1 MKKFFCSLF
10 AFTILSIG
18 AYCDMYFMLGADFG
32 YANMAG
38 NSGYYFGGFF
48 DVQYY
53 PFDGPIG
60 LGVDLKARM
69 PLIKYKDHKYQY
81 RYTDPYNRIDEIR
94 TLNSN
99 TKYGGSD
106 FMVAPTLS
114 LRLFYKKHNNVYPV
128 LKVFPVFAYSKHQEF
143 EFVHLLD
150 KSNSSKTI
158 KEQYIG
164 YGAEIC
170 LNKQSLWGVYP
181 KLGTQFFVTY
191 NHGKL
196 LDTNEKYFSIGLGV
210 RFYYRKSLLEERA
223 AEKARLEAAQKQR
236 EYEARKAQIRQQEE
250 QERLQAEALAIESGS
265 LRAMIEFLNQYG
277 DSANIRFAIEQ
288 VLSNN
293 KNQSYKE
300 LSHFDNPYSFERG
313 SVYYCSALDVYQW
326 VSEYSFLAKVNG
338 KIIYVETSNIENV
351 KSRITHAFLKANGV
365 LEYNTATSSLNIVPK
380 FTLML
385 FNGIKIELD

>member
-18 AYCDMYFMLGADFG
+18 AYCDIYFMWGANLG

-38 NSGYYFGGFF
+38 DGGFYADTFF
-48 DVQYY
+48 DTQYY

-60 LGVDLKARM
+60 VGLDLKLRLTGIHYEYLDGNQRV
-69 PLIKYKDHKYQY
+69 PKVK
-81 RYTDPYNRIDEIR
+81 TDMGLAGI
-94 TLNSN
+94 
-99 TKYGGSD
+99 D

-114 LRLFYKKHNNVYPV
+114 LRLFHKNIRSILYPV
-128 LKVFPVFAYSKHQEF
+128 LKVFPVFAYSRHKEF
-143 EFVHLLD
+143 YFVMQPGQTARNWP
-150 KSNSSKTI
+150 SI
-158 KEQYIG
+158 FEPYIG

-170 LNKQSLWGVYP
+170 LNKPVYDGAHPWWGAE
-181 KLGTQFFVTY
+181 FFVTY

-196 LDTNEKYFSIGLGV
+196 LDTKEKYFSIGLGARV
-210 RFYYRKSLLEERA
+210 YFRKSLI
-223 AEKARLEAAQKQR
+223 EKREMEKIELEAAQKQR

-313 SVYYCSALDVYQW
+313 SVYYCSTLDVYQW

-338 KIIYVETSNIENV
+338 KIIYVETANIENV